1 MFGFKKDNMTDVTVT
16 ETSVSRSSQQAKV
29 QRWGIRAAVTIV
41 GIYLLVCIIIGMYW
55 SSEPS
60 MFSVEENAQQAAATL
75 SINSPKLP
83 IGFMTTETLKKVAS
97 TIINKPG
104 GYLSNDV
111 FPPGLWLD
119 NIPSWEY
126 GALMQVRDMT
136 QAMRKDFARSQSQST
151 ENINLVKA
159 EESFNS
165 DSKSW
170 LFPPAEDRYNDGI
183 NFLTAY
189 EKQLLDVNDTNGKF
203 YPRADNLASWLKGVE
218 TRLGSLSQRLSASVG
233 QESIDLDADDI
244 TDTLSPKE
252 QIVKTPWLK
261 IDNVFYE
268 ARGQSWALAQ
278 LLRAVEVDFHDI
290 LAKKEAL
297 VSLRQIIRDLE
308 ATQQTIWSPVILNG
322 GGFGLWANHSLVMA
336 NYISRANAAVMDLR
350 RLLEQG

>member
-1 MFGFKKDNMTDVTVT
+1 MFGFKKNKSSDVAVQERAMATP
-16 ETSVSRSSQQAKV
+16 TSKSKV
-29 QRWGIRAAVTIV
+29 RHWGIRAGVAII
-41 GIYLLVCIIIGMYW
+41 GIYLLVCIAVGMYW
-55 SSEPS
+55 SSEPD
-60 MFSVEENAQQAAATL
+60 MFSVEENAQQAASAL
-75 SINSPKLP
+75 GINNPKLP
-83 IGFMTTETLKKVAS
+83 TGFMTTETLKKVAS
-97 TIINKPG
+97 TIVNKPG
-104 GYLSNDV
+104 GYLSNDI

-136 QAMRKDFARSQSQST
+136 QAMRKDFSRSQSQSS
-151 ENINLVKA
+151 ENFNLVKA
-159 EESFNS
+159 EESFNA
-165 DSKSW
+165 DSRSW
-170 LFPPAEDRYNDGI
+170 LFPPAEDRYNDAI
-183 NFLTAY
+183 KFLTAY
-189 EKQLLDVNDTNGKF
+189 EKQLLDPTDTNGKF

-233 QESIDLDADDI
+233 QERIDMDADDV

-261 IDNVFYE
+261 VDNVFYE
-268 ARGQSWALAQ
+268 ARGQAWALAE

-308 ATQQTIWSPVILNG
+308 ATQQTVWSPVILNG
-322 GGFGLWANHSLVMA
+322 GGFGFWANHSLVMA

>member
-1 MFGFKKDNMTDVTVT
+1 MFGFKKDNTAST
-16 ETSVSRSSQQAKV
+16 EALATTPSQQATT
-29 QRWGIRAAVTIV
+29 RHWGIRIGIAII
-41 GIYLLVCIIIGMYW
+41 GIYLLACVVIGMYW

-75 SINSPKLP
+75 GINSAKLP
-83 IGFMTTETLKKVAS
+83 SGFMTTETLKRVAA

-104 GYLSNDV
+104 GYLSNDI

-126 GALMQVRDMT
+126 GVLMQVRDMT
-136 QAMRKDFARSQSQST
+136 QAMRKDIARSQSQST

-159 EESFNS
+159 EESFNA

-183 NFLTAY
+183 KFLTAY
-189 EKQLLDVNDTNGKF
+189 EKQLLDSNDTNGKF
-203 YPRADNLASWLKGVE
+203 YPRADNLTNWLKGVE

-233 QESIDLDADDI
+233 QENIDIDADDV

-252 QIVKTPWLK
+252 KIVKTPWLK

-268 ARGQSWALAQ
+268 ARGQAWALAQ

-297 VSLRQIIRDLE
+297 VSLKQIIRDLE
-308 ATQQTIWSPVILNG
+308 ATQQTIWSPLILNG
-322 GGFGLWANHSLVMA
+322 SGFGFWANHSLVMA